1 MSTSVVPAV
10 GIERVSA
17 LFDEKA
23 PVLVEVRFPGMATS
37 PDWYFCRE
45 EGELDAIRSRLGPGA
60 EVRLHSVWDL
70 TDPTGGV
77 VIEK

>member
-1 MSTSVVPAV
+1 MTVLSDL
-10 GIERVSA
+10 E
-17 LFDEKA
+17 L

-45 EGELDAIRSRLGPGA
+45 EEELEAIRSRLGPGA
-60 EVRLHSVWDL
+60 EVHLHSVWDL

-77 VIEK
+77 VIGK